1 MAPMAS
7 GKKEAPLKSL
17 VSEDKKNDGFVMPMN
32 AKLTIGALERL
43 PAKVNISGAG
53 SVCGSAASS
62 NKSASGAIK
71 RHCEP
76 CSFKLFSNW
85 PQHKTK
91 AHGGIEVASV
101 KCIGDWQCPKCNGK
115 YFETFHFNIQ
125 SISRMAFLYP
135 EWHFYI
141 QTYIQNGISIS
152 RMAFLYP
159 YFLAILTP
167 NFI

>member
-1 MAPMAS
+1 MAPIAS

-17 VSEDKKNDGFVMPMN
+17 VSEDKKNDGFAMPMN

-115 YFETFHFNIQ
+115 YFETLHFHP
-125 SISRMAFLYP
+125 SI
-135 EWHFYI
+135 HFYI